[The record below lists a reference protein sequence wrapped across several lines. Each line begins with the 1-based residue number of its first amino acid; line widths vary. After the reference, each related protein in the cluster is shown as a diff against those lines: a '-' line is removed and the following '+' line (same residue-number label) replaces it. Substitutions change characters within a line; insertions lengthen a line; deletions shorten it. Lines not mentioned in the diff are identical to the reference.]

1 MRTLLSYCPGT
12 VCDPCVPPNVGNLAI
27 VGVDRSAQGYPGPRV
42 AVEWTTSDGPLYQLV
57 QVTIVYTVHAQDKQH
72 NPVSTIFTVKGMVT
86 FTGGGSGAFLPLPL
100 TPLPLTIDY
109 VNRLPMYA
117 GSFVGYSIFLEAS
130 TTGPDAQY
138 PIVSLSQ
145 GPNFIATRDDGST
158 FNIAYG
164 YEP

>member
-1 MRTLLSYCPGT
+1 M
-12 VCDPCVPPNVGNLAI
+12 
-27 VGVDRSAQGYPGPRV
+27 
-42 AVEWTTSDGPLYQLV
+42 YQLV
-57 QVTIVYTVHAQDKQH
+57 EISIVYTIHAQDKDH
-72 NPVSTIFTVKGMVT
+72 NPVSTVFTVKGKVT

-109 VNRLPMYA
+109 INRLPMYA

-130 TTGPDAQY
+130 TTGPDNQG
-138 PIVSLSQ
+138 PVLGLTN

-164 YEP
+164 YGS

>member
-1 MRTLLSYCPGT
+1 MYQ
-12 VCDPCVPPNVGNLAI
+12 VVAI
-27 VGVDRSAQGYPGPRV
+27 SITY
-42 AVEWTTSDGPLYQLV
+42 
-57 QVTIVYTVHAQDKQH
+57 TIHAQDK
-72 NPVSTIFTVKGMVT
+72 NGSPLTAVFTVSGSVT

-109 VNRLPMYA
+109 INKLPMYA

-138 PIVSLSQ
+138 PIVSLTN

-164 YEP
+164 Y

>member
-12 VCDPCVPPNVGNLAI
+12 TCDPCVPHIGNLAI
-27 VGVDRSAQGYPGPRV
+27 VGVDRSAQGYPGPHV
-42 AVEWTTSDGPLYQLV
+42 AVQWTTSDGPLYQV
-57 QVTIVYTVHAQDKQH
+57 VEISIVYTVHAQDKQH
-72 NPVSTIFTVKGMVT
+72 NAVSTIFIVKGNVT

-109 VNRLPMYA
+109 INRLPMYA
-117 GSFVGYSIFLEAS
+117 GLFVGYSIFLEAS
-130 TTGPDAQY
+130 TTGPDNQY
-138 PIVSLSQ
+138 PIVGLSQ

-164 YEP
+164 YQ